1 MPTKTIV
8 KFVCA
13 FLLTAS
19 LRVAFAQNDKSITIH
34 QEIDVNTTS
43 QKVYEALLDSKQ
55 FTQFSG
61 RTAEINREV
70 GGAFS
75 YERYPVRLS
84 RTPATVQ
91 SRAPVLAEHNQYVF
105 GELLQMSAAE
115 INSLRERG
123 VI

>member
-1 MPTKTIV
+1 
-8 KFVCA
+8 VCLQKPQRLVEPA
-13 FLLTAS
+13 RYPGEEVRRI
-19 LRVAFAQNDKSITIH
+19 RVAA
-34 QEIDVNTTS
+34 VRGR
-43 QKVYEALLDSKQ
+43 LD
-55 FTQFSG
+55 
-61 RTAEINREV
+61 R
-70 GGAFS
+70 GAFS

-105 GELLQMSAAE
+105 GELLQMSEAE